1 MELRN
6 SKNYMNFSGLCD
18 LETAKKV
25 AKRIFDLYDND
36 KSGAIEDYE
45 VHHMMRDAYKTINK

>member
-1 MELRN
+1 MDLGQN
-6 SKNYMNFSGLCD
+6 KALLFSQGLCD
-18 LETAKKV
+18 VETAKKV

-45 VHHMMRDAYKTINK
+45 VH